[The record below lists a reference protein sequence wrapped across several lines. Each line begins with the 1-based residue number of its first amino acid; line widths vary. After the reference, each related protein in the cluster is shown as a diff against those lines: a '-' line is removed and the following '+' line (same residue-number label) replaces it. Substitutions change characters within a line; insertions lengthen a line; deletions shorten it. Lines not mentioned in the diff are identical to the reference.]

1 MCVCH
6 MFIKV
11 LTYLQSTLVLIAEA
25 VFVLARRETG
35 KLTETSERPIHAG
48 GGYTTGVDSRR
59 IL

>member
-1 MCVCH
+1 

-35 KLTETSERPIHAG
+35 KLTETSERPMIPIHAG